1 MSIPLDR
8 LYHFIDQTARK
19 IYGEPVLI
27 YRFWPHGSKNI
38 DNLSQLNKFELVTKI
53 TIPNIWC
60 HDQEPLDHQCYQN
73 QTIKQ
78 NRMIKRATKRL
89 QILGLHTPRINLN
102 YTYNAFNKNILLHS
116 EKRSGQ
122 VDKYV
127 QDGQLIP
134 VYYWNH
140 AMIARDWYRAAEH
153 VAITKLSQTKKF
165 LVYMRAWTGTRE
177 YRIKFA
183 ELLKKNNLI
192 DHCLTSFS
200 PVAVD
205 TNTHYLDHV
214 FANEQWRPELYLEDC
229 FDKNT
234 APRDA
239 SADFVDKDYASTDI
253 EVVLET
259 LFDDTRLH
267 LTEKILRPIAC
278 AQPFI
283 LASTHGSLQYL
294 RDYGFRTFDGIWD
307 ESYDLIEDPAQRLQ
321 AISKLM
327 VQINDWSVQTRN
339 QKLSQAQI
347 IADHNRAWFFS
358 QEFSALI
365 FDELCENLEHGFA
378 EMYQGGLNYNFIEHF
393 NQLPLGTDESITDWY
408 VSFGMPEN
416 NFKIFFD
423 QLANRIKILEQ
434 KICSQ
439 AKKLV

>member
-8 LYHFIDQTARK
+8 LYHFIDQTAHE

-38 DNLSQLNKFELVTKI
+38 DNLTKI
-53 TIPNIWC
+53 ANFDIVTRYSIPIIWC
-60 HDQEPLDHQCYQN
+60 HDQEPLDHQQYKDCPRKSDRN
-73 QTIKQ
+73 AK
-78 NRMIKRATKRL
+78 KRIQRL
-89 QILGLHTPRINLN
+89 QKLGAYKPRINLN
-102 YTYNAFNKNILLHS
+102 YVFNVFKKNILLHS

-127 QDGQLIP
+127 LDGQLIP

-153 VAITKLSQTKKF
+153 VSITKSRQTKKF

-200 PVAVD
+200 PTDVD

-214 FANEQWRPELYLEDC
+214 FANEQWRSELDIENC

-234 APRDA
+234 APSCA
-239 SADFVDKDYASTDI
+239 SADFVDTDYARTDI
-253 EVVLET
+253 EIVLET

-294 RDYGFRTFDGIWD
+294 RDYGFQTFDGIWD
-307 ESYDLIEDPAQRLQ
+307 ESYDLIENPAQRLQ
-321 AISKLM
+321 AISESM
-327 VQINDWSVQTRN
+327 TQINDWSPDTRH
-339 QKLSQAQI
+339 QKLSQAQVV
-347 IADHNRAWFFS
+347 ADHNQAWFFS

-365 FDELCENLEHGFA
+365 LDELCKNLQHGFEA
-378 EMYQGGLNYNFIEHF
+378 MYQAGLHYGFIGHWSKIQGDKF
-393 NQLPLGTDESITDWY
+393 LLDHYQKSL
-408 VSFGMPEN
+408 GMPKN
-416 NFKIFFD
+416 PKIFFD
-423 QLANRIKILEQ
+423 QWTNRIQLLEQ

-439 AKKLV
+439 TKKHV

>member
-8 LYHFIDQTARK
+8 LYHFIDQTARE

-38 DNLSQLNKFELVTKI
+38 ENLTKI
-53 TIPNIWC
+53 ANFDKVTNLTIPSIWC
-60 HDQEPLDHQCYQN
+60 NDQEPLNYHLYKDCSLIYQWW
-73 QTIKQ
+73 
-78 NRMIKRATKRL
+78 
-89 QILGLHTPRINLN
+89 ILVYMQAWAGGSPPINLN
-102 YTYNAFNKNILLHS
+102 YEFNAFIKNILLHS
-116 EKRSGQ
+116 EKRSDQ

-140 AMIARDWYRAAEH
+140 AMIARDWYRVAEH
-153 VAITKLSQTKKF
+153 VSITKLSQTKKF

-192 DHCLTSFS
+192 EHCLTSFS
-200 PVAVD
+200 PVDVD
-205 TNTHYLDHV
+205 NNTHYLDHV
-214 FANEQWRPELYLEDC
+214 FANEQWRPESSLEDC

-234 APRDA
+234 APSHA
-239 SADFVDKDYASTDI
+239 SADFVNTDYAGTDI
-253 EVVLET
+253 EIVLET
-259 LFDDTRLH
+259 LFDDSRLH

-283 LASTHGSLQYL
+283 LAATHGSLQYL
-294 RDYGFRTFDGIWD
+294 RDYGFQTFHGIWD

-321 AISKLM
+321 AISELM
-327 VQINDWSVQTRN
+327 TQINDWSPDTRH

-358 QEFSALI
+358 QEFSALVL
-365 FDELCENLEHGFA
+365 DELCKNLQRGFE
-378 EMYQGGLNYNFIEHF
+378 EMCQAGLNYKFIEHF
-393 NQLPLGTDESITDWY
+393 NKLPLDTDESIKNWY
-408 VSFGMPEN
+408 VNWGMPEN
-416 NFKIFFD
+416 DFKIFFD
-423 QLANRIKILEQ
+423 QLANRIRLLEQ

-439 AKKLV
+439 AKKRV